1 MTMLRPTTHPST
13 PLSPHSHSA
22 PASALD
28 ADPHSPPPGTSL
40 REDEVADVEPYTG
53 DGAHALPPVLR
64 ATDSIAAP
72 GTEVHP
78 ARAAGD
84 DDEIPVTV
92 AYGDGIGPEI
102 MEAVLRILDAAKAP
116 LRYDEIE
123 VGRAAYER
131 GVTSGIPD
139 EAWDTI
145 RRNRIFLKAPI
156 TTPQGGGYKSLNV
169 TIRKALSL
177 FANVRPTKSYA
188 PYVASQHPGMNL
200 VIIRENEEDLYAG
213 IEHRQTPE
221 VAQILKL
228 ITRPG
233 SERIVRYAFE
243 YARAYGRQKVTC
255 MTKDNIQKLTD
266 GLFHRV
272 FREVAREYPEIE
284 SDHQII
290 DIGAARVAA
299 QPEQFDVIVT
309 PNLYGDILSDI
320 AAQIA
325 GSVGL
330 AGSANIGTDVA
341 MFEAVHGS
349 APDIAGRGIAN
360 PSGLLVAATQMLVH
374 AGAAEVAQRV
384 KNAWLRTLEDGIHTA
399 DVYRAGLSEREVGT
413 KAFTDAVIARLGE
426 EPRQLEPVRYQ
437 QGGIHV
443 QPSPTPRKKKDLV
456 GVDVF
461 IDWDGHPRTPT
472 TIGEGLEHAVRRRPW
487 MLKMITNRGVKVY
500 PDGLPETFW
509 TDHWRCRFLPEQGGA
524 VTFPQVLDLLNLLHT
539 AGWDV
544 IKTEHL
550 YTFDGERAY
559 SLGQGE

>member
-1 MTMLRPTTHPST
+1 MTVHASPSDLSTVDADNTTSPAKKERQRLDLDVISPTTTGSSSDGASEAVTVAPSPT
-13 PLSPHSHSA
+13 RVRQ
-22 PASALD
+22 D
-28 ADPHSPPPGTSL
+28 ADTVP
-40 REDEVADVEPYTG
+40 
-53 DGAHALPPVLR
+53 
-64 ATDSIAAP
+64 IA
-72 GTEVHP
+72 
-78 ARAAGD
+78 
-84 DDEIPVTV
+84 V

-102 MEAVLRILDAAKAP
+102 TEAVLRVLEAACAP
-116 LRYDEIE
+116 LSYDVIE
-123 VGRAAYER
+123 VGRAAYEK
-131 GVTSGIPD
+131 GITSGIPD
-139 EAWDTI
+139 EAWDVI
-145 RRNRIFLKAPI
+145 RKNGVFLKGPI

-188 PYVASQHPGMNL
+188 PYVASQHPGMDL

-213 IEHRQTPE
+213 IEHRQTDE
-221 VAQILKL
+221 VHQILKL

-233 SERIVRYAFE
+233 SERIIRYAFQ
-243 YARAYGRQKVTC
+243 YARAYGRRKVTC

-266 GLFHRV
+266 GLFHKV
-272 FREVAREYPEIE
+272 FREVAEEFPDIG

-320 AAQIA
+320 SAQIA

-330 AGSANIGTDVA
+330 AGSANVGAEVS

-349 APDIAGRGIAN
+349 APDIAGRGVAN

-374 AGAAEVAQRV
+374 IGASEVAQTI
-384 KNAWLRTLEDGIHTA
+384 KNAWLKTLEDGIHPA
-399 DVYRAGLSEREVGT
+399 DVYREGLSKREVGT
-413 KAFTDAVIARLGE
+413 EAFTQAVVDRLGDS
-426 EPRQLEPVRYQ
+426 PDQLRPVQYQ
-437 QGGIHV
+437 SGGIHV
-443 QPSPTPRKKKDLV
+443 TLPERPKAKKELQ

-461 IDWDGHPRTPT
+461 IDWDQHGRDPD
-472 TIGEGLEHAVRRRPW
+472 TIGKGLVEAARHAKW
-487 MLKMITNRGVKVY
+487 TLKMITNRGVKVY

-509 TDHWRCRFLPEQGGA
+509 TDHWRCRFLPSDGGPIG
-524 VTFPQVLDLLNLLHT
+524 FERVLHLLKVLHG